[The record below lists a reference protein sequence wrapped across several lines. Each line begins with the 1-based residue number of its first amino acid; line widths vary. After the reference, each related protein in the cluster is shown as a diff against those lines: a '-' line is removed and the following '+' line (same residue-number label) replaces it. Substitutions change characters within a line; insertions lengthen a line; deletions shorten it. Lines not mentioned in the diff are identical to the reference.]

1 MTDGGFGDGAKR
13 LGEIKR
19 YTDIRWRDGGGTEIG
34 VVDARVMVK
43 ERSRG
48 REREEARR
56 RIRRSC
62 RKRWGLLVFV
72 EGKSG
77 GRSGRIPAAMR
88 RGAIGSWDAERH
100 TGWPP

>member
-1 MTDGGFGDGAKR
+1 MVDSGTGK
-13 LGEIKR
+13 EIGRNKAVHR
-19 YTDIRWRDGGGTEIG
+19 HPVERWGGTEIG